1 MASGAYMESASSFTF
16 DSKMIASTDIPLPH
30 GTTLHCRVSGERG
43 RPVLL
48 FLHGF
53 PEGAFIWDGLLEHF
67 SQPAHG
73 GYRCVAPYLRG
84 FGASSSPTE
93 VAAYRPKF
101 LVQDLAA
108 LIAAECGDGAP
119 LECLVAHD
127 WGGAVAWNL
136 ANQHPELLHRLAI
149 VNSPH
154 PGAFLREL
162 QHNAVQQAASQY
174 MHFLC
179 SPNAEALLAEDDF
192 RRLFAF
198 FDAPDGTPPAWLTGD
213 VRQQYRA
220 LWQQGLTGACNYYR
234 ASPLRPPREGDPGA
248 AAVTLPESMLTVSVP
263 TLVLWG
269 LEDPALLPGLL
280 DGLPGWVPRLQ
291 LQRVEG
297 ASHWLVHE
305 MPERLVQALSAF
317 LLSYQ

>member
-1 MASGAYMESASSFTF
+1 
-16 DSKMIASTDIPLPH
+16 MIANTNISLPH

-53 PEGAFIWDGLLEHF
+53 PEGAFIWDSMLAHF

-84 FGASSSPTE
+84 FGASSSPVE
-93 VAAYRPKF
+93 PEAYRAKY

-108 LIAAECGDGAP
+108 LIAAECGPGTP

-136 ANQHPELLHRLAI
+136 ANQRPDLLRRLAI

-162 QHNAVQQAASQY
+162 QHSPAQQAASQY

-179 SPNAEALLAEDDF
+179 RPDAEALLAEDDF

-198 FDAPDGTPPAWLTGD
+198 FDAPDGTPPTWLTEE

-234 ASPLRPPREGDPGA
+234 ASPLRPPRADDPGA
-248 AAVTLPESMLTVSVP
+248 AAVSMPESMLTVTLP

-269 LEDPALLPGLL
+269 LDDPALLPGLL

-305 MPERLVQALSAF
+305 MPERLVQALEPF
-317 LLSYQ
+317 LLSNQ

>member
-1 MASGAYMESASSFTF
+1 
-16 DSKMIASTDIPLPH
+16 MIASTDIALPH

-53 PEGAFIWDGLLEHF
+53 PEGAFIWDGLLAHF

-108 LIAAECGDGAP
+108 LIAAEGGGAP
-119 LECLVAHD
+119 LACLVAHD

-136 ANQHPELLHRLAI
+136 ANQHPELLRRLAI

-162 QHNAVQQAASQY
+162 QHSPAQQAASQY

-179 SPNAEALLAEDDF
+179 RPDAEALLAEDDF

-198 FDAPDGTPPAWLTGD
+198 FDAPDGTPPAWLTES

-234 ASPLRPPREGDPGA
+234 ASPLRPPRDGDPGA
-248 AAVTLPESMLTVSVP
+248 AAVALPESMLTVNVP

-269 LEDPALLPGLL
+269 LNDPALLPGLL

-305 MPERLVQALSAF
+305 MPERLVQALEPF
-317 LLSYQ
+317 LLSNQ

>member
-1 MASGAYMESASSFTF
+1 
-16 DSKMIASTDIPLPH
+16 MIASTDIALPH
-30 GTTLHCRVSGERG
+30 GTTLHCRVSGEPG

-67 SQPAHG
+67 AQPAHG

-93 VAAYRPKF
+93 ASAYRPKF

-108 LIAAECGDGAP
+108 LIAIEGGSAP
-119 LECLVAHD
+119 LACLVAHD

-136 ANQHPELLHRLAI
+136 ANQHPGLLQRLAI

-162 QHNAVQQAASQY
+162 QHSPAQQAASQY

-179 SPNAEALLAEDDF
+179 RPDAEALLAENDF

-198 FDAPDGTPPAWLTGD
+198 FDAPDGTPPAWLTEA

-234 ASPLRPPREGDPGA
+234 ASPLRPPRDGDPGA
-248 AAVTLPESMLTVSVP
+248 AAVTMPDSMLTVSMP

-269 LEDPALLPGLL
+269 LDDPALLPGLL

-305 MPERLVQALSAF
+305 MPGRLAQALGGF
-317 LLSYQ
+317 LLSNQ

>member
-1 MASGAYMESASSFTF
+1 
-16 DSKMIASTDIPLPH
+16 MITTTDVALPH

-84 FGASSSPTE
+84 FGASSSPAE

-101 LVQDLAA
+101 LVQDLVA
-108 LIAAECGDGAP
+108 LIAAETGGAP
-119 LECLVAHD
+119 LACLVAHD

-136 ANQHPELLHRLAI
+136 ANQHPALLQRLAI

-162 QHNAVQQAASQY
+162 QHSPAQQAASQY

-179 SPNAEALLAEDDF
+179 RPDAEALLAEDDF

-198 FDAPDGTPPAWLTGD
+198 FDAPDGTPPAWLTEE

-220 LWQQGLTGACNYYR
+220 LWRQGLTGACNYYR
-234 ASPLRPPREGDPGA
+234 ASPLRPPRDGDPGA
-248 AAVTLPESMLTVSVP
+248 AAVTMPESMLTVSMP

-269 LEDPALLPGLL
+269 LDDPALLPGLL
-280 DGLPGWVPRLQ
+280 GGLPDWVPRLQ

-305 MPERLVQALSAF
+305 MPERLVQALEPF
-317 LLSYQ
+317 LLSNL